1 MTSLIALPFYKVIKN
16 IFFEDIFLIIF
27 SLIFIGLL
35 MIIIE
40 NLIEKN
46 KIKIFKNLE
55 NLTLKEAILI
65 GIFQS
70 LSIVPGVSRAG
81 AVILGMLLLKYKRD
95 EAVLYSFLL
104 SVPTI
109 ISAGLFDL
117 YKTGFDKIFLIKEN
131 LIYLITG
138 FIFSFISALIVVKL
152 FIKYLQNHNLKIFG
166 YYRIILGI
174 IILVLIKIF
183 NF

>member
-1 MTSLIALPFYKVIKN
+1 
-16 IFFEDIFLIIF
+16 
-27 SLIFIGLL
+27 
-35 MIIIE
+35 
-40 NLIEKN
+40 
-46 KIKIFKNLE
+46 
-55 NLTLKEAILI
+55 
-65 GIFQS
+65 
-70 LSIVPGVSRAG
+70 
-81 AVILGMLLLKYKRD
+81 MLLLKYKRD

-174 IILVLIKIF
+174 IIIVLIKIL